1 MDGYKHL
8 SIEEREDI
16 MVRWKDHEGVS
27 QIARELGRDKSTAS
41 REIGRNGWR
50 GPSGRVYRAS
60 TAQGRSRRAAAT
72 LQAPQAHERP
82 GEARPGRGADEE
94 RVLVP
99 GADIRPQRDG
109 AAGPGRERRE
119 HLPSRAVGGGTS
131 TASFRGTGRRPSC
144 SGTMEREGARRAS
157 GSAGARSSPTRR
169 GCRARQGPRLLLPFP
184 SAGPT
189 RTQTGSSGTGSRK
202 ARASTTSPT
211 TLSNWCTICS
221 TGDRAS
227 VRGRSTLG
235 KSAITSRCT
244 CSESSPRDSQS
255 SKPLLNQFLTHCLFS
270 PAALFAS
277 DILSGR
283 LPPLFNL

>member
-119 HLPSRAVGGGTS
+119 HLPSRAVGGGDLDCELPGHRKASELLRHHGKRRREKGLRERRGKEFSDAEGLQGAPGPPSTS
-131 TASFRGTGRRPSC
+131 TVPKRGTNENANGLLRDWFPKGTSLNDVTDDAVQLVYDLLNRRP
-144 SGTMEREGARRAS
+144 
-157 GSAGARSSPTRR
+157 
-169 GCRARQGPRLLLPFP
+169 
-184 SAGPT
+184 
-189 RTQTGSSGTGSRK
+189 RK
-202 ARASTTSPT
+202 RP
-211 TLSNWCTICS
+211 
-221 TGDRAS
+221 G
-227 VRGRSTLG
+227 
-235 KSAITSRCT
+235 
-244 CSESSPRDSQS
+244 
-255 SKPLLNQFLTHCLFS
+255 
-270 PAALFAS
+270 
-277 DILSGR
+277 
-283 LPPLFNL
+283 